1 METCHVQFDSYLLV
15 YISLRLRVTLII
27 AVQQDLETLEFPVQK
42 PSWVGVGWKGL
53 MVQTLM
59 ACSAVPGRPGEEK

>member
-15 YISLRLRVTLII
+15 YISLRLTLII

-53 MVQTLM
+53 MVQSFM
-59 ACSAVPGRPGEEK
+59 ACSAVTGRPGAEK